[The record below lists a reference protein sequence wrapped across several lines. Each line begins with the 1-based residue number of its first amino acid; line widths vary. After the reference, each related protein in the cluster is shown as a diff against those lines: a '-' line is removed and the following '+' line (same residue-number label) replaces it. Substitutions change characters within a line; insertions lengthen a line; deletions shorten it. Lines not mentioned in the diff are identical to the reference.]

1 MAANADKKD
10 NIKFLASMFHMEQSV
25 CEQVLQ
31 ENKDNV
37 EDAVNHIL
45 TMLNEAKPQE
55 SSENNEMND
64 QVKQFE
70 KEKIQEKEKR
80 ERLLRQQ
87 QEAMRLYEAERERE
101 RKLQKEI
108 EDREKARILEE
119 KRIAEQKKKELED
132 LAREEERLA
141 LELQQGNFK

>member
-1 MAANADKKD
+1 
-10 NIKFLASMFHMEQSV
+10 MFHMEQSV

-80 ERLLRQQ
+80 ESLLRQQ
-87 QEAMRLYEAERERE
+87 QEAMRLYEEERERE
-101 RKLQKEI
+101 RKLQKEA
-108 EDREKARILEE
+108 EDIEKARVLEE
-119 KRIAEQKKKELED
+119 KRLAEQKKKELED

-141 LELQQGNFK
+141 LELQQGNYKYYIIILNYLHT